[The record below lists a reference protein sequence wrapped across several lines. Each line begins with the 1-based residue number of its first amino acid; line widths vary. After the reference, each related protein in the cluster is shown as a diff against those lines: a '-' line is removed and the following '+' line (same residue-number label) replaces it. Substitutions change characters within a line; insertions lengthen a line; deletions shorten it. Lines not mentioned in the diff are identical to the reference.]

1 MFELDS
7 IKNNKLFKF
16 ITDKKIST
24 TLLKIF
30 ISAGFLC
37 YIIFKV
43 NFTKIIST
51 VERANPVL
59 LIIAFGLTSLNLYL
73 QFKKWQMAC
82 IKLLNSN
89 DKKKIW
95 ISLLYGIA
103 AGSFTPVRVGEFF
116 GRAIE
121 FRDKSLLQVTF
132 ATLVD
137 KFFLLFV
144 ITLSGSIS
152 CIIFLRWYYHTALYI
167 IFILTAAVIVIFYFL
182 STFVFKPEIWHSP
195 VLKKFRSLKIITS
208 LKEKLNDFKR
218 LDRKF
223 TARMI
228 VVSALFYSVFITQY
242 AILVSAFSINANFY
256 IFLWAGVL
264 VMFTKSV
271 ITPFSFIDFGVREG
285 ASIFF
290 LTKMGQLSSVAFDAS
305 AVLFF
310 INIIIPSII
319 GVILFYKRD
328 NA

>member
-1 MFELDS
+1 MFEPDS

-43 NFTKIIST
+43 NFTKIILT
-51 VERANPVL
+51 IERANPVF
-59 LIIAFGLTSLNLYL
+59 LIIALGLTSLNLYL

-82 IKLLNSN
+82 VKLLHSN
-89 DKKKIW
+89 DRKKIW

-144 ITLSGSIS
+144 ITFSGSFA
-152 CIIFLRWYYHTALYI
+152 CIIFLRWYYNIPLYLI
-167 IFILTAAVIVIFYFL
+167 IFFTVALLVIFYFI
-182 STFVFKPEIWHSP
+182 STLVFKPEIWKSP
-195 VLKKFRSLKIITS
+195 VLNRLRSLKIITL
-208 LKEKLNDFKR
+208 LKEKLSDFKR
-218 LDRKF
+218 LDRSF
-223 TARMI
+223 TIRMI
-228 VVSALFYSVFITQY
+228 IISTLFYAVFILQY
-242 AILVSAFSINANFY
+242 AVLVKAFSGNAGFLT
-256 IFLWAGVL
+256 FLWAGVL

-290 LTKMGQLSSVAFDAS
+290 LTKMGELSSVAFDAS
-305 AVLFF
+305 AVLFA

>member
-1 MFELDS
+1 MFEPDS

-43 NFTKIIST
+43 NFTKIILT
-51 VERANPVL
+51 IERANPVF
-59 LIIAFGLTSLNLYL
+59 LIIALGLTSLNLYL

-82 IKLLNSN
+82 VKLLHSN
-89 DKKKIW
+89 DRKKIW

-144 ITLSGSIS
+144 ITFSGSFA
-152 CIIFLRWYYHTALYI
+152 CIIFLRWYYNIPLYLI
-167 IFILTAAVIVIFYFL
+167 IFFTVALLVIFYFI
-182 STFVFKPEIWHSP
+182 STLVFKPEIWKSP
-195 VLKKFRSLKIITS
+195 VLNRLRLLKIITL
-208 LKEKLNDFKR
+208 LKEKLSDFKR
-218 LDRKF
+218 LDRSF
-223 TARMI
+223 TIRMI
-228 VVSALFYSVFITQY
+228 LISALFYAVFILQY
-242 AILVSAFSINANFY
+242 AVLVKAFSGNAGFLT
-256 IFLWAGVL
+256 FLWAGVL

-290 LTKMGQLSSVAFDAS
+290 LTKMGELSSVAFDAS
-305 AVLFF
+305 AVLFA